1 MERELAKTAEDIV
14 CVKGNEVGFGCYRN
28 AQPVPRHNKVLA
40 LTTASLSP
48 LSHATPDSLS
58 PSLCA
63 TAASLSPSPYASA
76 ASRSPSPLLSHY
88 CCVTL
93 YCLTI
98 AASLCIVSLPLS
110 HYRCLT
116 AAVLLSLSHYRCLT
130 TAVSLALSHYRCLTI
145 AASVFIDLLPLSHCL
160 LPAAT
165 AKKPRSTTTPSV
177 SPHTCT

>member
-1 MERELAKTAEDIV
+1 MKW
-14 CVKGNEVGFGCYRN
+14 G
-28 AQPVPRHNKVLA
+28 
-40 LTTASLSP
+40 
-48 LSHATPDSLS
+48 
-58 PSLCA
+58 
-63 TAASLSPSPYASA
+63 SA
-76 ASRSPSPLLSHY
+76 AIAAHSQSLGATRYSPSPLPHSRPYHMPLLTRSRPHCVPLLHHYRPHHMPLLPHARSHH
-88 CCVTL
+88 CF
-93 YCLTI
+93 LTI
-98 AASLCIVSLPLS
+98 AVSLCIVSLLLRHFVLS

-116 AAVLLSLSHYRCLT
+116 TAVLLSLSHYRCLT